1 MRCERCGVELT
12 NKIIKIND
20 VPYCENC
27 ARIMGYGKFLR
38 SPEEMLGSA
47 FSPFDEIASSIMQ
60 MNELDFGNSAL
71 SCPKCG
77 MMLRDFERKGRL
89 GCIECYNTFND
100 YIVKEMFK
108 QQGESTYG
116 GRMPGQTAEL
126 NNIEKGVKPESKI
139 EANGESPE
147 EKAPE
152 KEEAK
157 EGVKEAESQNEE
169 TGDLKALA
177 LEKLAKLEKADL
189 GMLSDE
195 DLQTAIKLAA
205 DNEDYILA
213 SKLRDELKGRKE
225 GN

>member
-38 SPEEMLGSA
+38 SPEEVLGSA

-77 MMLRDFERKGRL
+77 MTLRDFERKGRL

-108 QQGESTYG
+108 
-116 GRMPGQTAEL
+116 
-126 NNIEKGVKPESKI
+126 
-139 EANGESPE
+139 
-147 EKAPE
+147 
-152 KEEAK
+152 
-157 EGVKEAESQNEE
+157 
-169 TGDLKALA
+169 
-177 LEKLAKLEKADL
+177 
-189 GMLSDE
+189 
-195 DLQTAIKLAA
+195 
-205 DNEDYILA
+205 
-213 SKLRDELKGRKE
+213 
-225 GN
+225 

>member
-1 MRCERCGVELT
+1 MRCARCGVELT

-47 FSPFDEIASSIMQ
+47 FSPFDEIASTIMQ

-77 MMLRDFERKGRL
+77 MTLRDFEKRGRL

-116 GRMPGQTAEL
+116 GRLPGQSAEMK
-126 NNIEKGVKPESKI
+126 NIKTDALPEAK
-139 EANGESPE
+139 
-147 EKAPE
+147 
-152 KEEAK
+152 KEETSEAK
-157 EGVKEAESQNEE
+157 VEPETKESSEVKEPANSAES
-169 TGDLKALA
+169 GSVSSADM
-177 LEKLAKLEKADL
+177 LEKLAKADL

-195 DLQTAIKLAA
+195 ELKNGIKLAA
-205 DNEDYILA
+205 ENEDYVLA
-213 SKLRDELKGRKE
+213 SKLRDELKGRNG

>member
-77 MMLRDFERKGRL
+77 MTLRDFERKGRL

-100 YIVKEMFK
+100 HIVKEMFK

-116 GRMPGQTAEL
+116 GRMPAQTAEL
-126 NNIEKGVKPESKI
+126 SGMESGAPSAVKSDVPAEKLPVNE
-139 EANGESPE
+139 E
-147 EKAPE
+147 EKAV
-152 KEEAK
+152 EAAA
-157 EGVKEAESQNEE
+157 ESEAEE
-169 TGDLKALA
+169 TADLKTQA
-177 LEKLAKLEKADL
+177 LEKLAKFEKADL

-205 DNEDYILA
+205 DNEDYVLA

-225 GN
+225 GK

>member
-1 MRCERCGVELT
+1 MRCARCGVELT

-47 FSPFDEIASSIMQ
+47 FSPFDEIASTIMQ

-77 MMLRDFERKGRL
+77 MTLRDFEKRGRL

-116 GRMPGQTAEL
+116 GRLPGQSAEMK
-126 NNIEKGVKPESKI
+126 NIKTDALPEAKKEETS
-139 EANGESPE
+139 EA
-147 EKAPE
+147 KAEP
-152 KEEAK
+152 EAK
-157 EGVKEAESQNEE
+157 ESSEVKEPANAAES
-169 TGDLKALA
+169 GSVSSADK
-177 LEKLAKLEKADL
+177 LEKLAKADL

-195 DLQTAIKLAA
+195 ELKNGIKLAA
-205 DNEDYILA
+205 ENEDYVLA
-213 SKLRDELKGRKE
+213 SKLMDELK
-225 GN
+225 

>member
-38 SPEEMLGSA
+38 NPEEMLGSA

-77 MMLRDFERKGRL
+77 MTLREFERKGRL

-116 GRMPGQTAEL
+116 GRMPAQTAEL
-126 NNIEKGVKPESKI
+126 SGVKNEEPVPAKKE
-139 EANGESPE
+139 EPA
-147 EKAPE
+147 EKAPV
-152 KEEAK
+152 KEETK
-157 EGVKEAESQNEE
+157 DSGKEAEPAAEE
-169 TGDLKALA
+169 NADLKALA

-225 GN
+225 GK

>member
-1 MRCERCGVELT
+1 MRCERCGAELT

-27 ARIMGYGKFLR
+27 ARLMGYGRFLR
-38 SPEEMLGSA
+38 SPEEMIGSA
-47 FSPFDEIASSIMQ
+47 FSPLDELASTIMQ

-77 MMLRDFERKGRL
+77 MTLRDFEKKGRL

-116 GRMPGQTAEL
+116 GRLPGQNADLSHLGKGTSDAGR
-126 NNIEKGVKPESKI
+126 IEEPEVKPDVKE
-139 EANGESPE
+139 
-147 EKAPE
+147 
-152 KEEAK
+152 EEAK
-157 EGVKEAESQNEE
+157 PAEAKEAETEA
-169 TGDLKALA
+169 KAVDNAGL
-177 LEKLAKLEKADL
+177 LEKLAKADL

-195 DLQTAIKLAA
+195 ELANGIKLAA
-205 DNEDYILA
+205 EKEDYVLA

>member
-1 MRCERCGVELT
+1 MRCARCGVELT

-47 FSPFDEIASSIMQ
+47 FSPFEEIASTIMQ

-77 MMLRDFERKGRL
+77 MTLRDFEKRGRL

-116 GRMPGQTAEL
+116 GRLPGQSAEL
-126 NNIEKGVKPESKI
+126 SNLKTDALPEAKKEEMADAKAEPEVKTE
-139 EANGESPE
+139 G
-147 EKAPE
+147 
-152 KEEAK
+152 EAK
-157 EGVKEAESQNEE
+157 EPEQAKESENVSSAEM
-169 TGDLKALA
+169 
-177 LEKLAKLEKADL
+177 LEKLAKADL

-195 DLQTAIKLAA
+195 ELKNGIKLAA
-205 DNEDYILA
+205 ENEDYVLA
-213 SKLRDELKGRKE
+213 SKLRDELKGRNG

>member
-27 ARIMGYGKFLR
+27 ARLMGYGRFLR

-47 FSPFDEIASSIMQ
+47 FSPLDEIASSIMQ

-77 MMLRDFERKGRL
+77 MTLRDFEKKGRL

-126 NNIEKGVKPESKI
+126 NSAGEDILPGKTADEGAL
-139 EANGESPE
+139 EAP
-147 EKAPE
+147 A
-152 KEEAK
+152 KEEPKDGEKPAEAK
-157 EGVKEAESQNEE
+157 AEDSA
-169 TGDLKALA
+169 DLKAQA
-177 LEKLAKLEKADL
+177 LDKL
-189 GMLSDE
+189 S
-195 DLQTAIKLAA
+195 
-205 DNEDYILA
+205 
-213 SKLRDELKGRKE
+213 
-225 GN
+225 

>member
-47 FSPFDEIASSIMQ
+47 FSPFDEIASTIMQ

-77 MMLRDFERKGRL
+77 MTLRDFEKRGRL

-116 GRMPGQTAEL
+116 GRLPGQTAEL
-126 NNIEKGVKPESKI
+126 SHIKT
-139 EANGESPE
+139 EALPE
-147 EKAPE
+147 EK
-152 KEEAK
+152 KEEAAPAAD
-157 EGVKEAESQNEE
+157 VKEEPETKETEAKEPAAE
-169 TGDLKALA
+169 TGNLSCAEM
-177 LEKLAKLEKADL
+177 LEKLSKADL
-189 GMLSDE
+189 GMLSDDE
-195 DLQTAIKLAA
+195 LKNGIKLAA
-205 DNEDYILA
+205 ENEDYVLA
-213 SKLRDELKGRKE
+213 SKLREERKGRNG

>member
-20 VPYCENC
+20 VAYCENC
-27 ARIMGYGKFLR
+27 ARLMGYGKFLR

-47 FSPFDEIASSIMQ
+47 FSPFDEIASTIMQ
-60 MNELDFGNSAL
+60 MSDLDFGNSAL

-77 MMLRDFERKGRL
+77 MTLRDFEKKGRL

-116 GRMPGQTAEL
+116 GRMPGSTAEL
-126 NNIEKGVKPESKI
+126 PGLEKTDAPAGKKEESVKPAEVKV
-139 EANGESPE
+139 ETKKD
-147 EKAPE
+147 EKAEEPVPE
-152 KEEAK
+152 KK
-157 EGVKEAESQNEE
+157 EQDNSAEM
-169 TGDLKALA
+169 
-177 LEKLAKLEKADL
+177 LAKLAKADL

-195 DLQTAIKLAA
+195 ELENGIKLAA
-205 DNEDYILA
+205 QNEDYILA
-213 SKLRDELKGRKE
+213 SKLRDELKGRKA

>member
-1 MRCERCGVELT
+1 MRCARCGVELT

-47 FSPFDEIASSIMQ
+47 FSPFDEIASTIMQ

-77 MMLRDFERKGRL
+77 MTLRDFEKRGRL

-116 GRMPGQTAEL
+116 GRLPGQSAEMK
-126 NNIEKGVKPESKI
+126 NIKTDALPEAK
-139 EANGESPE
+139 
-147 EKAPE
+147 
-152 KEEAK
+152 KEETSEAK
-157 EGVKEAESQNEE
+157 AEPETKESSEVKEPANAAESGSVSSAEM
-169 TGDLKALA
+169 
-177 LEKLAKLEKADL
+177 LEKLAKADL

-195 DLQTAIKLAA
+195 ELKNGIKLAA
-205 DNEDYILA
+205 ENEDYVLA
-213 SKLRDELKGRKE
+213 SKLRDELKGRNG

>member
-27 ARIMGYGKFLR
+27 ARIMGYGKFLK

-77 MMLRDFERKGRL
+77 MTLRDFERKGRL

-100 YIVKEMFK
+100 NIVKEMFK

-116 GRMPGQTAEL
+116 GRMPAQAAEL
-126 NNIEKGVKPESKI
+126 SGVEKDIPAASKSD
-139 EANGESPE
+139 APA
-147 EKAPE
+147 EKAPDNE
-152 KEEAK
+152 GAEEA
-157 EGVKEAESQNEE
+157 EAATEPKTEE
-169 TGDLKALA
+169 TADLKEQA
-177 LEKLAKLEKADL
+177 LEKLAKFEKADL

-205 DNEDYILA
+205 DNEDYVLA

-225 GN
+225 GK

>member
-1 MRCERCGVELT
+1 MRCARCGVELT

-47 FSPFDEIASSIMQ
+47 FSPFDEIASTIMQ

-77 MMLRDFERKGRL
+77 MTLRDFEKRGRL

-116 GRMPGQTAEL
+116 GRLPGQSAEMK
-126 NNIEKGVKPESKI
+126 NIKTDALPEAKKEEIS
-139 EANGESPE
+139 EA
-147 EKAPE
+147 KAEP
-152 KEEAK
+152 EAK
-157 EGVKEAESQNEE
+157 ESSEVKEPANSAES
-169 TGDLKALA
+169 GSVSSADK
-177 LEKLAKLEKADL
+177 LEKLAKADL

-195 DLQTAIKLAA
+195 ELKNGIKLAA
-205 DNEDYILA
+205 ENEDYVLA
-213 SKLRDELKGRKE
+213 SKLRDELKGRNG

>member
-1 MRCERCGVELT
+1 MRCERCGKELT

-27 ARIMGYGKFLR
+27 ARLMGYGRFLR

-47 FSPFDEIASSIMQ
+47 FSPLDEIASTIMQ

-77 MMLRDFERKGRL
+77 MTLRDFEKKGRL

-116 GRMPGQTAEL
+116 GRLPSQNAEL
-126 NNIEKGVKPESKI
+126 GNIGNSVLPEKKNDTVPEKTSETPAVPDTK
-139 EANGESPE
+139 E
-147 EKAPE
+147 PE
-152 KEEAK
+152 KEASPEAEAK
-157 EGVKEAESQNEE
+157 SANNTEK
-169 TGDLKALA
+169 
-177 LEKLAKLEKADL
+177 LEKLAKADL

-195 DLQTAIKLAA
+195 ELQAAIKLAA
-205 DNEDYILA
+205 ENEDYVLA

>member
-1 MRCERCGVELT
+1 MRCERCGAELT

-27 ARIMGYGKFLR
+27 ARLMGYGRFLR
-38 SPEEMLGSA
+38 SPEEMIGSA
-47 FSPFDEIASSIMQ
+47 FSPFDELASTLMQ

-77 MMLRDFERKGRL
+77 MTLRDFEKKGRL

-116 GRMPGQTAEL
+116 GRLPGQNAEFARL
-126 NNIEKGVKPESKI
+126 GKGSSDVVKSEEPEAVPDVKEEDAKPEQTN
-139 EANGESPE
+139 EAETV
-147 EKAPE
+147 EKA
-152 KEEAK
+152 AD
-157 EGVKEAESQNEE
+157 GA
-169 TGDLKALA
+169 AL
-177 LEKLAKLEKADL
+177 LAKLAKADL

-195 DLQTAIKLAA
+195 ELQNGIKLAA
-205 DNEDYILA
+205 ENEDYVLA

>member
-1 MRCERCGVELT
+1 MRCARCGVELT

-47 FSPFDEIASSIMQ
+47 FSPFDEIASTIMQ

-77 MMLRDFERKGRL
+77 MTLRDFEKRGRL

-116 GRMPGQTAEL
+116 GRLPGQSAEMK
-126 NNIEKGVKPESKI
+126 NIKTDALPEAKKEETS
-139 EANGESPE
+139 EAKAEPETKESS
-147 EKAPE
+147 
-152 KEEAK
+152 EAK
-157 EGVKEAESQNEE
+157 ESANAAESEGVSSAE
-169 TGDLKALA
+169 M
-177 LEKLAKLEKADL
+177 LEKLAKADL

-195 DLQTAIKLAA
+195 ELKNGIKLAA
-205 DNEDYILA
+205 ENEDYVLA
-213 SKLRDELKGRKE
+213 SKLRDELKGRNG

>member
-27 ARIMGYGKFLR
+27 ARLMGYGRFLR

-47 FSPFDEIASSIMQ
+47 FSPLDEIASSIMQ

-77 MMLRDFERKGRL
+77 MTLRDFEKKGRL

-116 GRMPGQTAEL
+116 GRMPGQAAEL
-126 NNIEKGVKPESKI
+126 SNIAKEAPSDSVKDEPAAKEPVK
-139 EANGESPE
+139 E
-147 EKAPE
+147 EKKEPEKSAGPEAAPE
-152 KEEAK
+152 KKKDSGE
-157 EGVKEAESQNEE
+157 
-169 TGDLKALA
+169 L
-177 LEKLAKLEKADL
+177 LAKLAKADL

-195 DLQTAIKLAA
+195 ELAEGIKLAA
-205 DNEDYILA
+205 ENEDYILA
-213 SKLRDELKGRKE
+213 SKLRDELKGRKG

>member
-77 MMLRDFERKGRL
+77 MSLREFERKGRL

-116 GRMPGQTAEL
+116 GRIPGQTAEL
-126 NNIEKGVKPESKI
+126 DNGGDALLGKEADAASVK
-139 EANGESPE
+139 SPE
-147 EKAPE
+147 NEAPVDVEKPA
-152 KEEAK
+152 EAK
-157 EGVKEAESQNEE
+157 AED
-169 TGDLKALA
+169 TGDLKEQA
-177 LEKLAKLEKADL
+177 LEKLSKLEKADL

-195 DLQTAIKLAA
+195 DLETAIKLAA
-205 DNEDYILA
+205 ENEDYILA

>member
-1 MRCERCGVELT
+1 MRCARCGVELT

-47 FSPFDEIASSIMQ
+47 FSPFDEIASTIMQ

-77 MMLRDFERKGRL
+77 MTLRDFEKRGRL

-116 GRMPGQTAEL
+116 GRLPGQSAEMK
-126 NNIEKGVKPESKI
+126 NIKTDALPEAK
-139 EANGESPE
+139 
-147 EKAPE
+147 
-152 KEEAK
+152 KEETSEAK
-157 EGVKEAESQNEE
+157 AEPETKESSEVKEPANAAES
-169 TGDLKALA
+169 GSVSSADM
-177 LEKLAKLEKADL
+177 LEKLAKADL

-195 DLQTAIKLAA
+195 ELKNGIKLAA
-205 DNEDYILA
+205 ENEDYVLA
-213 SKLRDELKGRKE
+213 SKLRDELKGRNG

>member
-12 NKIIKIND
+12 NKIIMIND

-77 MMLRDFERKGRL
+77 MTLRDFERKGRL

-100 YIVKEMFK
+100 HIVKEMFK

-116 GRMPGQTAEL
+116 GRMPAQTAEL
-126 NNIEKGVKPESKI
+126 SGIESGVSTAPKNDLS
-139 EANGESPE
+139 G
-147 EKAPE
+147 EKASVN
-152 KEEAK
+152 EEENEVETAV
-157 EGVKEAESQNEE
+157 ETEAEK
-169 TGDLKALA
+169 TADLKTQSH
-177 LEKLAKLEKADL
+177 EKLSKLEKADL
-189 GMLSDE
+189 GMLSDD

-205 DNEDYILA
+205 DNEDYVLA
-213 SKLRDELKGRKE
+213 SKLRDELKSRKE
-225 GN
+225 GK

>member
-27 ARIMGYGKFLR
+27 ARLMGYGKFLR

-60 MNELDFGNSAL
+60 MSELDFGNSAL

-77 MMLRDFERKGRL
+77 MSLRDFERKGRL

-108 QQGESTYG
+108 QQGDSRYD
-116 GRMPGQTAEL
+116 GRLPGQNAEL
-126 NNIEKGVKPESKI
+126 PEIENGDKPAKKQE
-139 EANGESPE
+139 ETTPE
-147 EKAPE
+147 TEI
-152 KEEAK
+152 K
-157 EGVKEAESQNEE
+157 EGSKEPEQAPAEEPAKTENVAER
-169 TGDLKALA
+169 
-177 LEKLAKLEKADL
+177 LEKLSKADL
-189 GMLSDE
+189 GMISDE
-195 DLQTAIKLAA
+195 ELEAGIKLAA
-205 DNEDYILA
+205 ENEDYILA

>member
-1 MRCERCGVELT
+1 MRCARCGVELT

-47 FSPFDEIASSIMQ
+47 FSPFDEIASTIMQ

-77 MMLRDFERKGRL
+77 MTLRDFEKRGRL

-116 GRMPGQTAEL
+116 GRLPGQSAEMK
-126 NNIEKGVKPESKI
+126 NIKTDALPEAKKEETS
-139 EANGESPE
+139 EA
-147 EKAPE
+147 KADP
-152 KEEAK
+152 EAK
-157 EGVKEAESQNEE
+157 ESSEVKEPANAAES
-169 TGDLKALA
+169 GSVSSADK
-177 LEKLAKLEKADL
+177 LEKLAKADL

-195 DLQTAIKLAA
+195 ELKNGIKLAA
-205 DNEDYILA
+205 ENEDYVLA
-213 SKLRDELKGRKE
+213 SKLRDELKGRNG

>member
-60 MNELDFGNSAL
+60 MSELDFGNSAL

-77 MMLRDFERKGRL
+77 MSLREFERKGRL

-126 NNIEKGVKPESKI
+126 NSAGKDILPGKTADEGAL
-139 EANGESPE
+139 EAP
-147 EKAPE
+147 A
-152 KEEAK
+152 KEELKDGEKPAEAK
-157 EGVKEAESQNEE
+157 AEDSA
-169 TGDLKALA
+169 DLKAQA
-177 LEKLAKLEKADL
+177 LDKLSKLEKADL

-205 DNEDYILA
+205 ENEDYILA

>member
-77 MMLRDFERKGRL
+77 MSLREFERKGRL

-116 GRMPGQTAEL
+116 GRMPAQTAEL
-126 NNIEKGVKPESKI
+126 TNAGKNIPAEAKSGSSEKVPANEEAADAGKPE
-139 EANGESPE
+139 ETAAEES
-147 EKAPE
+147 
-152 KEEAK
+152 
-157 EGVKEAESQNEE
+157 
-169 TGDLKALA
+169 GDIKALA
-177 LEKLAKLEKADL
+177 LERLSKLEKADL

>member
-1 MRCERCGVELT
+1 MRCARCGVELT

-47 FSPFDEIASSIMQ
+47 FSPFDEIASTIMQ

-77 MMLRDFERKGRL
+77 MTLRDFEKRGRL

-116 GRMPGQTAEL
+116 GRLPGQSAEMK
-126 NNIEKGVKPESKI
+126 NIKTDALPEAK
-139 EANGESPE
+139 
-147 EKAPE
+147 
-152 KEEAK
+152 KEETSEAK
-157 EGVKEAESQNEE
+157 AESETKESSEVKEPANAAESESVSSAE
-169 TGDLKALA
+169 M
-177 LEKLAKLEKADL
+177 LEKLAKADL

-195 DLQTAIKLAA
+195 ELKNGIKLAA
-205 DNEDYILA
+205 ENEDYVLA
-213 SKLRDELKGRKE
+213 SKLRDELKGRNG

>member
-20 VPYCENC
+20 VAYCENC
-27 ARIMGYGKFLR
+27 ARLMGYGKFLR

-47 FSPFDEIASSIMQ
+47 FSPFDEIASTIMQ
-60 MNELDFGNSAL
+60 MSDLDFGNSAL

-77 MMLRDFERKGRL
+77 MTLRDFEKKGRL

-116 GRMPGQTAEL
+116 GRMPGSIAEL
-126 NNIEKGVKPESKI
+126 PGIEKIGGPVIKNEEPAKNEEIK
-139 EANGESPE
+139 EESPAS
-147 EKAPE
+147 EKA
-152 KEEAK
+152 EEAPAPA
-157 EGVKEAESQNEE
+157 AEEDAA
-169 TGDLKALA
+169 GK
-177 LEKLAKLEKADL
+177 LEKLAKADL

-195 DLQTAIKLAA
+195 DLESGIKLAA
-205 DNEDYILA
+205 ANEDYILA

>member
-77 MMLRDFERKGRL
+77 MTLRDFERKGRL

-100 YIVKEMFK
+100 HIVKEMFK

-116 GRMPGQTAEL
+116 GRMPAQTAEL
-126 NNIEKGVKPESKI
+126 SGIESGAPSAPKSDVPAEKLPVNE
-139 EANGESPE
+139 E
-147 EKAPE
+147 EKAV
-152 KEEAK
+152 EAAA
-157 EGVKEAESQNEE
+157 ESEAEE
-169 TGDLKALA
+169 TADLKTQA
-177 LEKLAKLEKADL
+177 LEKLAKFEKADL

-205 DNEDYILA
+205 DNEDYVLA

-225 GN
+225 GK

>member
-47 FSPFDEIASSIMQ
+47 FSPFDEIASTIMQ

-77 MMLRDFERKGRL
+77 MTLRDFEKRGRL

-116 GRMPGQTAEL
+116 GRLPGQSAEMK
-126 NNIEKGVKPESKI
+126 NIKTDALPEAKKEETS
-139 EANGESPE
+139 EA
-147 EKAPE
+147 KAEP
-152 KEEAK
+152 EAK
-157 EGVKEAESQNEE
+157 ESSEVKEPANAAES
-169 TGDLKALA
+169 GSVSSADK
-177 LEKLAKLEKADL
+177 LEKLAKADL

-195 DLQTAIKLAA
+195 ELKNGIKLAA
-205 DNEDYILA
+205 ENEDYVLA
-213 SKLRDELKGRKE
+213 SKLRDELKGRNG

>member
-1 MRCERCGVELT
+1 MRCARCGVELT

-47 FSPFDEIASSIMQ
+47 FSPFDEIASTIMQ

-77 MMLRDFERKGRL
+77 MTLRDFEKRGRL

-116 GRMPGQTAEL
+116 GRLPGQSAEL
-126 NNIEKGVKPESKI
+126 SNLKTDALPEAKKEETADAKAEPEVKTE
-139 EANGESPE
+139 G
-147 EKAPE
+147 
-152 KEEAK
+152 EAK
-157 EGVKEAESQNEE
+157 EPEQAKESENVSSAEM
-169 TGDLKALA
+169 
-177 LEKLAKLEKADL
+177 LEKLAKADL

-195 DLQTAIKLAA
+195 ELKNGIKLAA
-205 DNEDYILA
+205 ENEDYVLA
-213 SKLRDELKGRKE
+213 SKLRDELKGRNG

>member
-1 MRCERCGVELT
+1 MRGARCGVELT

-47 FSPFDEIASSIMQ
+47 FSPFDEIASTIMQ

-77 MMLRDFERKGRL
+77 MTLRDFEKRGRL

-116 GRMPGQTAEL
+116 GRLPGQSAEMK
-126 NNIEKGVKPESKI
+126 NIKTDALPEAK
-139 EANGESPE
+139 
-147 EKAPE
+147 
-152 KEEAK
+152 KEETSEAK
-157 EGVKEAESQNEE
+157 AEPETKESSEVKESANAAESESVSSAE
-169 TGDLKALA
+169 M
-177 LEKLAKLEKADL
+177 LEKLAKADL

-195 DLQTAIKLAA
+195 ELKNGIKLAA
-205 DNEDYILA
+205 ENEDYVLA
-213 SKLRDELKGRKE
+213 SKLRDELKGRNG

>member
-1 MRCERCGVELT
+1 MRCARCGVELT

-47 FSPFDEIASSIMQ
+47 FSPFDEIASTIMQ

-77 MMLRDFERKGRL
+77 MTLRDFEKRGRL

-116 GRMPGQTAEL
+116 GRLPGQSAEMK
-126 NNIEKGVKPESKI
+126 NIKTDALPEAK
-139 EANGESPE
+139 
-147 EKAPE
+147 
-152 KEEAK
+152 KEEASEAKAEPEAK
-157 EGVKEAESQNEE
+157 ESSEVKEPANAVES
-169 TGDLKALA
+169 GSVSSADM
-177 LEKLAKLEKADL
+177 LEKLAKADL

-195 DLQTAIKLAA
+195 ELKNGIKLAA
-205 DNEDYILA
+205 ENEDYVLA
-213 SKLRDELKGRKE
+213 SKLRDELKGRNG

>member
-1 MRCERCGVELT
+1 MRCARCGVELT

-47 FSPFDEIASSIMQ
+47 FSPFDEIASTIMQ

-77 MMLRDFERKGRL
+77 MTLRDFEKRGRL

-116 GRMPGQTAEL
+116 GRLPGQSAEMK
-126 NNIEKGVKPESKI
+126 NIKTDALPEAKKEEIS
-139 EANGESPE
+139 EA
-147 EKAPE
+147 KAEP
-152 KEEAK
+152 EAK
-157 EGVKEAESQNEE
+157 ESSEVKEPANAAENGSVSSA
-169 TGDLKALA
+169 DM
-177 LEKLAKLEKADL
+177 LEKLAKADL

-195 DLQTAIKLAA
+195 ELKNGIKLAA
-205 DNEDYILA
+205 ENEDYVLA
-213 SKLRDELKGRKE
+213 SKLRDELKGRNG